1 MSGVN
6 NSSAD
11 QNQKI
16 QLDLRMTPCGLGGFS
31 DKCEWREM
39 WDRDSAETD
48 DNGAS
53 QRDVDPNS
61 LNQRNA
67 AAAAELYSALAPND
81 MRLIRIHAGT
91 GRINCSVMV
100 GPENGAPSYG
110 ALSYVWGPQHDPETI
125 LLNSREYLVTQNLFQ
140 ILTKIRD
147 WDPNDHIF
155 WIDALVINQSDLKE
169 RAIEVTTKMRHRY
182 SRAES
187 TVAWIGDLDSV
198 PLSRISSCGG
208 LDIGLPALP
217 KRSTDTL
224 NEAEK
229 EKYEKKTWL
238 VQIILSAEYFKRAW
252 VVQELMYS
260 DEVIMHFDTFALN
273 MNDFLR
279 LAEFNDFYCEAY
291 IDRTSVVG
299 DRRLAIRPGFGR
311 GERYLTV
318 PVWLGCYGRYRFCTN
333 PRDSLFA
340 YYGCLSPEARAQITV
355 DYNRPAHMMCYDI
368 TFAWFVSENNLD
380 FLLQVGCRE
389 KWWHVNHTKKR
400 NAPSWLL
407 NYFGRELNCGRTVY
421 ATPSTQPH
429 IQPLPNR
436 FPPAG
441 FVYENEHNTIR
452 VKGIPLGTIE
462 SVGQEPAWLRRPI
475 ESLEPFNSFLVEQV
489 MKCEGRLR
497 ELDRAVRDLIM
508 IHYSGQK
515 EMVQEHPIIQETLN
529 LEVKA
534 VIEEEKTVEEANE
547 RTLRLGEGITSL
559 RTAFA
564 LKLSEASRKI
574 KENKIDIP
582 FGVGIPGV
590 EPGDKVFTIIGCS
603 MALVLRPFKS
613 YYVVIGKAWM
623 FGFRDGIS
631 LQNNPELVPE
641 DVVEDIV
648 LR

>member
-1 MSGVN
+1 
-6 NSSAD
+6 
-11 QNQKI
+11 
-16 QLDLRMTPCGLGGFS
+16 
-31 DKCEWREM
+31 
-39 WDRDSAETD
+39 
-48 DNGAS
+48 
-53 QRDVDPNS
+53 
-61 LNQRNA
+61 
-67 AAAAELYSALAPND
+67 
-81 MRLIRIHAGT
+81 
-91 GRINCSVMV
+91 
-100 GPENGAPSYG
+100 
-110 ALSYVWGPQHDPETI
+110 
-125 LLNSREYLVTQNLFQ
+125 
-140 ILTKIRD
+140 
-147 WDPNDHIF
+147 
-155 WIDALVINQSDLKE
+155 
-169 RAIEVTTKMRHRY
+169 
-182 SRAES
+182 
-187 TVAWIGDLDSV
+187 
-198 PLSRISSCGG
+198 
-208 LDIGLPALP
+208 
-217 KRSTDTL
+217 
-224 NEAEK
+224 
-229 EKYEKKTWL
+229 
-238 VQIILSAEYFKRAW
+238 
-252 VVQELMYS
+252 
-260 DEVIMHFDTFALN
+260 
-273 MNDFLR
+273 
-279 LAEFNDFYCEAY
+279 
-291 IDRTSVVG
+291 
-299 DRRLAIRPGFGR
+299 
-311 GERYLTV
+311 
-318 PVWLGCYGRYRFCTN
+318 
-333 PRDSLFA
+333 
-340 YYGCLSPEARAQITV
+340 
-355 DYNRPAHMMCYDI
+355 MMCYDI

-407 NYFGRELNCGRTVY
+407 NYFGRELNCGGTVY

-441 FVYENEHNTIR
+441 FVYENEHNTLR

-475 ESLEPFNSFLVEQV
+475 ESFEPFNSFLVEQV

-534 VIEEEKTVEEANE
+534 VIEEKTVEEANE

-574 KENKIDIP
+574 KESTIDIP

-613 YYVVIGKAWM
+613 YYVVVGKAWM